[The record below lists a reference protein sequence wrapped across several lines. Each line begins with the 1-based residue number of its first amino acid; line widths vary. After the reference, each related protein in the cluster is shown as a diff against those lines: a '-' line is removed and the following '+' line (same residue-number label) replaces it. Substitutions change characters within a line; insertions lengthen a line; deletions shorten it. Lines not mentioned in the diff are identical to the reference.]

1 MCAYLGRIENE
12 TVFTGRVVLASDD
25 VGCGSLVN

>member
-1 MCAYLGRIENE
+1 VCAYLGRIENE
-12 TVFTGRVVLASDD
+12 AVFTGRTVLASDD